1 MLRWEVKVHSV
12 FNWASQHE
20 DPNARVVVHLQEIL
34 PSEID
39 EGNTVQFNY
48 KLHNIRI
55 IVLIST
61 CIPDD
66 PIVCIT
72 GPERNEQYTT
82 KLSRSS

>member
-1 MLRWEVKVHSV
+1 M
-12 FNWASQHE
+12 
-20 DPNARVVVHLQEIL
+20 VVHLQEIL

-39 EGNTVQFNY
+39 EGDTVALNY

-61 CIPDD
+61 CIPDV

-72 GPERNEQYTT
+72 GPKRTEQYNTILCNYYGLA
-82 KLSRSS
+82 KLCSFINSH